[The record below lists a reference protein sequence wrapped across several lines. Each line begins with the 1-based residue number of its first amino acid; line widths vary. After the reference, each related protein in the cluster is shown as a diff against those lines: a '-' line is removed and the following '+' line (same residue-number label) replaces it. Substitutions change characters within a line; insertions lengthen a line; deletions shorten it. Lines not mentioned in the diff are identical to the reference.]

1 MGFDTFGGV
10 LLPREGGFRRAA
22 SPARL
27 FVTSFAA
34 LILVG
39 TLGFLALPGIYTGE
53 PLPWVDALFMATSA
67 VCVTGLTVMD
77 PGTFLT
83 PFGQLWLLLFIQLG
97 GLGILSL
104 TSLAMA
110 RLGRLSLSLE
120 EAGGGGPVPLRYVD
134 ERALLRTVVA
144 VTFLVEG
151 VGAAALWVAWRGTF
165 GELGAVWP
173 AAFHSISAF
182 CNAGFALFPDSLSSL
197 RTSPLTLGVMGT
209 LIVVGGLGFVVM
221 EDLRAW
227 MRGRAPRLSVHT
239 RLVLASTSA
248 LLVTAWAYFLF
259 FEWSNALADLPLLHK
274 VTNALFMSL
283 TPRTAGFSTVEYAQ
297 VANPTFFFTIL
308 LMLVGG
314 SPGGTAGGL
323 KTTTAVTLLLAF
335 LTRIRGR
342 TDVTAFRRSLPRDTV
357 GRAASLAVGGLVFLA
372 VMVLILLMVESGQ
385 HDVHDRAFLMN
396 LVFEAHSAFGTV
408 GLSTGITPTVSPVGK
423 LVLVALMFVGRVGP
437 AALVAAMIS
446 AAGRRRTQAYRFGR
460 EDVMLG

>member
-1 MGFDTFGGV
+1 MSFDTLGGSPA
-10 LLPREGGFRRAA
+10 PRDGGFRRTT

-27 FVTSFAA
+27 FVTSFAG

-39 TLGFLALPGIYTGE
+39 TLGFLALPGMYTRDS
-53 PLPWVDALFMATSA
+53 LSLVDALFTATSA

-83 PFGQLWLLLFIQLG
+83 PFGQFWLLLFIQLG

-104 TSLAMA
+104 TSLAVA
-110 RLGRLSLSLE
+110 RMGRASLSLE

-134 ERALLRTVVA
+134 ERALLRTVMA
-144 VTFLVEG
+144 VTFIVEG
-151 VGAAALWVAWRGTF
+151 VGAAGLWVAWRGTF
-165 GELGAVWP
+165 GDLGAVWP
-173 AAFHSISAF
+173 AVFHSISAF
-182 CNAGFALFPDSLSSL
+182 CNAGFSLFPDSLMSA
-197 RTSPLTLGVMGT
+197 RTSPLTLGVIGA
-209 LIVVGGLGFVVM
+209 LIVLGGLGFVVM

-239 RLVLASTSA
+239 RLVLATTLA
-248 LLVTAWAYFLF
+248 LLAAGWVYFLF
-259 FEWSNALADLPLLHK
+259 FEWSNALGDLPLVHK
-274 VTNALFMSL
+274 VANALFMSL
-283 TPRTAGFSTVEYAQ
+283 TPRTAGFNTADYAQ
-297 VANPTFFFTIL
+297 VTNPTFFFTIL

-323 KTTTAVTLLLAF
+323 KTTTAAALLLA
-335 LTRIRGR
+335 LWTRLRGR
-342 TDVTAFRRSLPRDTV
+342 TDVTAFQRSLPRETV

-372 VMVLILLMVESGQ
+372 VMVLLLLMTEAGRGGEQ
-385 HDVHDRAFLMN
+385 DRALFLN

-408 GLSTGITPTVSPVGK
+408 GLSTGITPDVTPAGK

-446 AAGRRRTQAYRFGR
+446 AAGRRTQAYRFGR
-460 EDVMLG
+460 EDVIIG

>member
-1 MGFDTFGGV
+1 MSFDTLGGSPV
-10 LLPREGGFRRAA
+10 PWEGGFRHPA

-39 TLGFLALPGIYTGE
+39 TLGFLALPGMYTGE
-53 PLPWVDALFMATSA
+53 PLSWVDALFMATSA

-104 TSLAMA
+104 TSLAVA
-110 RLGRLSLSLE
+110 RLGRASLSLE

-151 VGAAALWVAWRGTF
+151 VGAAALWVTWRGSF
-165 GELGAVWP
+165 GEIGAAWP
-173 AAFHSISAF
+173 AVFHSISAF
-182 CNAGFALFPDSLSSL
+182 CNAGFSLFPDSLVSL
-197 RTSPLTLGVMGT
+197 RTSPLTLGVMGA
-209 LIVVGGLGFVVM
+209 LIVLGGLGFVVM

-239 RLVLASTSA
+239 RLVLATTSA
-248 LLVTAWAYFLF
+248 LLAAGWAYFLF
-259 FEWSNALADLPLLHK
+259 FEWSNALADLPVLHK

-283 TPRTAGFSTVEYAQ
+283 TPRTAGFSTVDYGQ
-297 VANPTFFFTIL
+297 VANPTFFFVIL

-335 LTRIRGR
+335 WTRLKGR
-342 TDVTAFRRSLPRDTV
+342 TDVTAFHRSLPRGTV

-372 VMVLILLMVESGQ
+372 VMVLLLLMTEAGGS
-385 HDVHDRAFLMN
+385 DVHDRARLMN

-408 GLSTGITPTVSPVGK
+408 GLSTGVTPDITPAGK
-423 LVLVALMFVGRVGP
+423 LVLIALMFVGRVGP
-437 AALVAAMIS
+437 AALMAAMIS
-446 AAGRRRTQAYRFGR
+446 AAGRRTQAYRFGR
-460 EDVMLG
+460 EDVMIG